1 MENESEKELNVADST
16 VVDETTDEDDSL
28 EFTESEDDEKE
39 DENIS
44 SAESKNE
51 DSNEETSEDSEENES
66 EQDKRPQTS
75 EENSKYAAARRKA
88 EKAKYDKAYDEGR
101 LSAYKGKINPYTNT
115 KIEDLTDVEVYED
128 MYKIAEDGKD
138 PLKDY
143 ASYTADKR
151 REAARI
157 EKERIE
163 KENKAQQ
170 EIEEFSKKYPNVNIS
185 SLLKDEMFLDY
196 AEGKNKSLVNT
207 YESFSKFKRNF
218 RNEGINTAKKTIANS
233 ISTPGSLNQSSDNTP
248 DYESMS
254 REQFLKELEK
264 VKEGF

>member
-16 VVDETTDEDDSL
+16 VVDETTEEEDSL
-28 EFTESEDDEKE
+28 EFTDTEEKSNENLSSTEDD
-39 DENIS
+39 
-44 SAESKNE
+44 
-51 DSNEETSEDSEENES
+51 DSNEETSETSEEDVES
-66 EQDKRPQTS
+66 ETEKRPQTS

-88 EKAKYDKAYDEGR
+88 EKAKYDKAYEEGR

-151 REAARI
+151 REEARI
-157 EKERIE
+157 EKEKLE
-163 KENKAQQ
+163 KESKAQQ
-170 EIEEFSKKYPNVNIS
+170 EIEEFSKKYPDVNIS

-196 AEGKNKSLVNT
+196 AEGKNKTLVDT
-207 YESFSKFKRNF
+207 YESFSKFKRSF
-218 RNEGINTAKKTIANS
+218 RNEGIKTAKKTIANS
-233 ISTPGSLNQSSDNTP
+233 ISTPGSLNQSSDNTT

>member
-16 VVDETTDEDDSL
+16 VVDETTEEEDSL
-28 EFTESEDDEKE
+28 EFTDTEEEDN
-39 DENIS
+39 ENPS
-44 SAESKNE
+44 STEGD
-51 DSNEETSEDSEENES
+51 DSNEETSETFEENVES
-66 EQDKRPQTS
+66 ETEKRSQTS

-88 EKAKYDKAYDEGR
+88 EKAKYDKAYEEGR

-151 REAARI
+151 REEARI
-157 EKERIE
+157 EKEKLE
-163 KENKAQQ
+163 KESKAQQ
-170 EIEEFSKKYPNVNIS
+170 EIEEFSKKYPDVNIS

-196 AEGKNKSLVNT
+196 AEGKNKTLVDT
-207 YESFSKFKRNF
+207 YESFSKFKRSF
-218 RNEGINTAKKTIANS
+218 RNEGIKTAKKTIANS

>member
-16 VVDETTDEDDSL
+16 VVDETTEEENSL
-28 EFTESEDDEKE
+28 EFTDTEEE
-39 DENIS
+39 ENENPS
-44 SAESKNE
+44 STEGD
-51 DSNEETSEDSEENES
+51 DSNEETSETSEEDVES
-66 EQDKRPQTS
+66 EIEKHPQTS

-88 EKAKYDKAYDEGR
+88 EKAKYDKAYEEGR

-151 REAARI
+151 REEARI
-157 EKERIE
+157 EKEKLE
-163 KENKAQQ
+163 KESKAQQ
-170 EIEEFSKKYPNVNIS
+170 EIEEFSKKYPDVNIS

-196 AEGKNKSLVNT
+196 AEGKNKTLVDT
-207 YESFSKFKRNF
+207 YESFSKFKRSF
-218 RNEGINTAKKTIANS
+218 RNEGIKTAKKTIANS

>member
-16 VVDETTDEDDSL
+16 EVDETTEEETSL
-28 EFTESEDDEKE
+28 EFTETEEEKE
-39 DENIS
+39 NTS
-44 SAESKNE
+44 STEE
-51 DSNEETSEDSEENES
+51 DSNEEASETSEEDVES
-66 EQDKRPQTS
+66 ETEKRPQTS

-88 EKAKYDKAYDEGR
+88 EKAKYDKAYEEGR

-151 REAARI
+151 REEARI
-157 EKERIE
+157 EKEKLE
-163 KENKAQQ
+163 KESKAQQ
-170 EIEEFSKKYPNVNIS
+170 EIEEFSKKYPDVNIS

-196 AEGKNKSLVNT
+196 AEGKNKTLVDT

-218 RNEGINTAKKTIANS
+218 RNEGIKTAKKTIANS
-233 ISTPGSLNQSSDNTP
+233 ISTPGSLNQASDNTP

>member
-16 VVDETTDEDDSL
+16 IVDETTEEDDSL
-28 EFTESEDDEKE
+28 KFTETEEEENENNSFVEE
-39 DENIS
+39 DEP
-44 SAESKNE
+44 NE
-51 DSNEETSEDSEENES
+51 KVNENSEENVEKS
-66 EQDKRPQTS
+66 TEKLPQTS

-88 EKAKYDKAYDEGR
+88 EKAKYDKAYEEGR

-151 REAARI
+151 REEARI
-157 EKERIE
+157 ERE
-163 KENKAQQ
+163 KEEKESKAQQ
-170 EIEEFSKKYPNVNIS
+170 EIEEFSKKYPDVNIS

-196 AEGKNKSLVNT
+196 AEGKNKTLVDT

-218 RNEGINTAKKTIANS
+218 RNEGIKTAKKTIANS

>member
-16 VVDETTDEDDSL
+16 IVDETTEEDDSL
-28 EFTESEDDEKE
+28 KFTETAEEENENNSFVEE
-39 DENIS
+39 DEP
-44 SAESKNE
+44 NE
-51 DSNEETSEDSEENES
+51 KVNENSEENVEKS
-66 EQDKRPQTS
+66 TEKLPQTS

-88 EKAKYDKAYDEGR
+88 EKAKYDKAYEEGR

-151 REAARI
+151 REEARI
-157 EKERIE
+157 ERE
-163 KENKAQQ
+163 KEEKESKAQQ
-170 EIEEFSKKYPNVNIS
+170 EIEEFSKKYPDVNIS

-196 AEGKNKSLVNT
+196 AEGKNKTLVDT

-218 RNEGINTAKKTIANS
+218 RNEGIKTAKKTIANS

>member
-16 VVDETTDEDDSL
+16 VVDETTEEEDSL
-28 EFTESEDDEKE
+28 EFTDTEEKSNENLSSTEDD
-39 DENIS
+39 
-44 SAESKNE
+44 
-51 DSNEETSEDSEENES
+51 DSNEETSETSEEDVES
-66 EQDKRPQTS
+66 ETEKRPQTS

-88 EKAKYDKAYDEGR
+88 EKAKYDKAYEEGR

-151 REAARI
+151 REEARI
-157 EKERIE
+157 EKEKLERE
-163 KENKAQQ
+163 SKAQQ
-170 EIEEFSKKYPNVNIS
+170 EIEEFSKKYPDVNIS

-196 AEGKNKSLVNT
+196 AEGKNKTLVDT
-207 YESFSKFKRNF
+207 YESFSKFKRSF
-218 RNEGINTAKKTIANS
+218 RNEGIKTAKKTIANS
-233 ISTPGSLNQSSDNTP
+233 ISTPGSLNQSSDNIP

>member
-16 VVDETTDEDDSL
+16 VVDETTEEEDSL
-28 EFTESEDDEKE
+28 EFTDTEEE
-39 DENIS
+39 ENENPS
-44 SAESKNE
+44 TPEGD
-51 DSNEETSEDSEENES
+51 DSNEETSETFEENVES
-66 EQDKRPQTS
+66 ETEKRSQTS

-88 EKAKYDKAYDEGR
+88 EKAKYDKAYEEGR

-151 REAARI
+151 REEARI
-157 EKERIE
+157 EKEKLE
-163 KENKAQQ
+163 KESKAQQ
-170 EIEEFSKKYPNVNIS
+170 EIEEFSKKYPDVNIS

-196 AEGKNKSLVNT
+196 AEGKNKTLVDT
-207 YESFSKFKRNF
+207 YESFSKFKRSF
-218 RNEGINTAKKTIANS
+218 RNEGIKTAKKTIANS

>member
-16 VVDETTDEDDSL
+16 VVDETTGEEDSL
-28 EFTESEDDEKE
+28 EFTDTEEEENENPSSTEDD
-39 DENIS
+39 
-44 SAESKNE
+44 
-51 DSNEETSEDSEENES
+51 DSNEETSETSEEDVES
-66 EQDKRPQTS
+66 EAEKRPQTS

-88 EKAKYDKAYDEGR
+88 EKAKYDKAYEEGR

-151 REAARI
+151 REEARI
-157 EKERIE
+157 EKEKLE
-163 KENKAQQ
+163 KESKAQQ
-170 EIEEFSKKYPNVNIS
+170 EIEEFSKKYPDVNIS

-196 AEGKNKSLVNT
+196 AEGKNKTLVDT
-207 YESFSKFKRNF
+207 YESFSKFKRSF
-218 RNEGINTAKKTIANS
+218 RNEGIKTAKKTIANS

>member
-16 VVDETTDEDDSL
+16 VVDETTEEENSL
-28 EFTESEDDEKE
+28 EFTDTEEE
-39 DENIS
+39 ENENPS
-44 SAESKNE
+44 STEGD
-51 DSNEETSEDSEENES
+51 DSNEETSETSEEDVES
-66 EQDKRPQTS
+66 ETEKRPQTS

-88 EKAKYDKAYDEGR
+88 EKAKYDKAYEEGR

-151 REAARI
+151 REEARI
-157 EKERIE
+157 EKENLE
-163 KENKAQQ
+163 KESKAQQ
-170 EIEEFSKKYPNVNIS
+170 EIEEFSKKYPDVNIS

-196 AEGKNKSLVNT
+196 AEGKNKTLVDT
-207 YESFSKFKRNF
+207 YESFSKFKRSF
-218 RNEGINTAKKTIANS
+218 RNEGIKTAKKTIANS

>member
-16 VVDETTDEDDSL
+16 VVDETTEEENSL
-28 EFTESEDDEKE
+28 EFTDTEEE
-39 DENIS
+39 ENENPS
-44 SAESKNE
+44 STEGD
-51 DSNEETSEDSEENES
+51 DSNEETSETSEEDVES
-66 EQDKRPQTS
+66 ETEKRPQTS

-88 EKAKYDKAYDEGR
+88 EKAKYDKAYEEGR

-115 KIEDLTDVEVYED
+115 KIEDLTDAEVYED

-151 REAARI
+151 REEARI
-157 EKERIE
+157 EKENLE
-163 KENKAQQ
+163 KESKAQQ
-170 EIEEFSKKYPNVNIS
+170 EIEEFSKKYPDVNIS

-196 AEGKNKSLVNT
+196 AEGKNKTLVDT
-207 YESFSKFKRNF
+207 YESFSKFKRSF
-218 RNEGINTAKKTIANS
+218 RNEGIKTAKKTIANS

>member
-16 VVDETTDEDDSL
+16 VVDETTEEENSL
-28 EFTESEDDEKE
+28 EFTDPEEE
-39 DENIS
+39 ENENPS
-44 SAESKNE
+44 STDGD
-51 DSNEETSEDSEENES
+51 DSNEETSETSEEDVES
-66 EQDKRPQTS
+66 ETEKHPQTS

-88 EKAKYDKAYDEGR
+88 EKAKYDKAYEEGR

-151 REAARI
+151 REEARI
-157 EKERIE
+157 EKEKLE
-163 KENKAQQ
+163 KESKAQQ
-170 EIEEFSKKYPNVNIS
+170 EIEEFSKKYPDVNIS

-196 AEGKNKSLVNT
+196 ADGKNKTLVDT
-207 YESFSKFKRNF
+207 YESFSKFKRSF
-218 RNEGINTAKKTIANS
+218 RNEGIKTAKKTIANS

>member
-16 VVDETTDEDDSL
+16 VVDETTEEEDSL
-28 EFTESEDDEKE
+28 EFTDTEEKSNENLSSTEDD
-39 DENIS
+39 
-44 SAESKNE
+44 
-51 DSNEETSEDSEENES
+51 DSNEETSETSEEDVES
-66 EQDKRPQTS
+66 ETEKRPQTS

-88 EKAKYDKAYDEGR
+88 EKAKYDKAYEEGR

-151 REAARI
+151 REEARI
-157 EKERIE
+157 EKEKLE
-163 KENKAQQ
+163 KESKAQQ
-170 EIEEFSKKYPNVNIS
+170 EIEEFSKKYPDVNIS

-196 AEGKNKSLVNT
+196 AEGKNKTLVDT
-207 YESFSKFKRNF
+207 YESFSKFKRSF
-218 RNEGINTAKKTIANS
+218 RNEGIKTAKKTIANS

>member
-16 VVDETTDEDDSL
+16 VVDETTEEEDSL
-28 EFTESEDDEKE
+28 EFTDTEEEENENLSSTEDD
-39 DENIS
+39 
-44 SAESKNE
+44 
-51 DSNEETSEDSEENES
+51 DSNEETSETSEEDVES
-66 EQDKRPQTS
+66 ETEKRPQTS

-88 EKAKYDKAYDEGR
+88 EKAKYDKAYEEGR

-151 REAARI
+151 REEARI
-157 EKERIE
+157 EKEKLE
-163 KENKAQQ
+163 KESKAQQ
-170 EIEEFSKKYPNVNIS
+170 EIEEFSKKYPDVNIS

-196 AEGKNKSLVNT
+196 AEGKNKTLVDT
-207 YESFSKFKRNF
+207 YESFSKFKRSF
-218 RNEGINTAKKTIANS
+218 RNEGIKTAKKTIANS
-233 ISTPGSLNQSSDNTP
+233 ISTPGSLNQSSDNIP

>member
-16 VVDETTDEDDSL
+16 VVDETTEEENSL
-28 EFTESEDDEKE
+28 EFTDTEEE
-39 DENIS
+39 ENENPS
-44 SAESKNE
+44 STEGD
-51 DSNEETSEDSEENES
+51 DSNEETSETSEEDVES
-66 EQDKRPQTS
+66 ETEKRPQTS
-75 EENSKYAAARRKA
+75 EKNSKYAAARRKA
-88 EKAKYDKAYDEGR
+88 EKAKYDKAYEEGR

-151 REAARI
+151 REEARI
-157 EKERIE
+157 EKEKLE
-163 KENKAQQ
+163 KESKAQQ
-170 EIEEFSKKYPNVNIS
+170 EIEEFSKKYPDVNIS

-196 AEGKNKSLVNT
+196 AEGKNKTLVDT
-207 YESFSKFKRNF
+207 YESFSKFKRSF
-218 RNEGINTAKKTIANS
+218 RNEGIKTAKKTIANS

>member
-16 VVDETTDEDDSL
+16 VVDETTEEEDSL
-28 EFTESEDDEKE
+28 EFTDTEEEENENPSSTEDD
-39 DENIS
+39 
-44 SAESKNE
+44 
-51 DSNEETSEDSEENES
+51 DSNEDASETSEEDVES
-66 EQDKRPQTS
+66 ETEKRPQTS

-88 EKAKYDKAYDEGR
+88 EKAKYDKAYEEGR

-151 REAARI
+151 REEARI
-157 EKERIE
+157 EKEKLERE
-163 KENKAQQ
+163 SKAQQ
-170 EIEEFSKKYPNVNIS
+170 EIEEFSKKYPDVNIS

-196 AEGKNKSLVNT
+196 AEGKNKTLVDT
-207 YESFSKFKRNF
+207 YESFSKFKRSF
-218 RNEGINTAKKTIANS
+218 RNEGIKTAKKTIANS
-233 ISTPGSLNQSSDNTP
+233 ISTPGSLNQSSDNIP
-248 DYESMS
+248 D
-254 REQFLKELEK
+254 
-264 VKEGF
+264 

>member
-16 VVDETTDEDDSL
+16 VVDETTEEENSL
-28 EFTESEDDEKE
+28 EFTDTEEE
-39 DENIS
+39 ENENPS
-44 SAESKNE
+44 STEGD
-51 DSNEETSEDSEENES
+51 DSNEETSEISEEDVES
-66 EQDKRPQTS
+66 ETEKHPQTS

-88 EKAKYDKAYDEGR
+88 EKAKYDKAYEEGR

-151 REAARI
+151 REEARI
-157 EKERIE
+157 EKEKLE
-163 KENKAQQ
+163 KESKAQQ
-170 EIEEFSKKYPNVNIS
+170 EIEEFSKKYPDVNIS

-196 AEGKNKSLVNT
+196 AEGKNKTLVDT
-207 YESFSKFKRNF
+207 YESFSKFKRSF
-218 RNEGINTAKKTIANS
+218 RNEGIKTAKKTIANS

>member
-16 VVDETTDEDDSL
+16 VVDETTEEENSL
-28 EFTESEDDEKE
+28 EFTDTEEE
-39 DENIS
+39 ENENPS
-44 SAESKNE
+44 STEGD
-51 DSNEETSEDSEENES
+51 DSNEETSETSEEDVES
-66 EQDKRPQTS
+66 ETEKHPQTS

-88 EKAKYDKAYDEGR
+88 EKAKYDKAYEEGR

-151 REAARI
+151 REEAR
-157 EKERIE
+157 
-163 KENKAQQ
+163 Q

-196 AEGKNKSLVNT
+196 AEGKNKTLVDT
-207 YESFSKFKRNF
+207 YESFSKFKRSF
-218 RNEGINTAKKTIANS
+218 RNEGIKTAKKTIANS